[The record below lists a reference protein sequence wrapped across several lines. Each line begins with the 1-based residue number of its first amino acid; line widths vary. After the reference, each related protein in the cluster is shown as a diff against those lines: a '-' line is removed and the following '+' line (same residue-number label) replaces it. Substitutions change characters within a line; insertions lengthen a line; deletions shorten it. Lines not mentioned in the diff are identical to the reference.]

1 MRNKSAARPAEP
13 PGREGQGASIN
24 VSEQPATEPQVT
36 IEEVNIEEVNIE
48 EIMQQI
54 RQQIIARRA
63 AVGVGAG
70 GSAGAAPVVTG
81 RRYPPEFY
89 EHLYQARL
97 ALDEVAVPVFVSKSG
112 VPIIGG
118 VLVWLRTKIHE
129 LVAYYVNLSAARQA
143 SAAEH
148 LLQALSLVGQE
159 APADDDR

>member
-1 MRNKSAARPAEP
+1 M
-13 PGREGQGASIN
+13 
-24 VSEQPATEPQVT
+24 SEQPATESP
-36 IEEVNIEEVNIE
+36 VNIE

-97 ALDEVAVPVFVSKSG
+97 ALDEVEVPVFVSKSG

-118 VLVWLRTKIHE
+118 LLVWLRTKIHE
-129 LVAYYVNLSAARQA
+129 LVAYYVNMSAARQA

-159 APADDDR
+159 DPADDGH

>member
-1 MRNKSAARPAEP
+1 M
-13 PGREGQGASIN
+13 
-24 VSEQPATEPQVT
+24 SEQPATEPQ
-36 IEEVNIEEVNIE
+36 VNIE

-54 RQQIIARRA
+54 RQQIIAKRA

-70 GSAGAAPVVTG
+70 GSAAGAAPVVAG
-81 RRYPPEFY
+81 KRYPPEFY

-97 ALDEVAVPVFVSKSG
+97 ALDEVEVPVFVSQSG

-118 VLVWLRTKIHE
+118 LLVWLRTKIHE

-159 APADDDR
+159 ELGQEEPADAGR

>member
-1 MRNKSAARPAEP
+1 M
-13 PGREGQGASIN
+13 
-24 VSEQPATEPQVT
+24 SEQPATESP
-36 IEEVNIEEVNIE
+36 VNIE

-97 ALDEVAVPVFVSKSG
+97 ALDEVEVPVFVSKSG
-112 VPIIGG
+112 VPLIGG
-118 VLVWLRTKIHE
+118 LLVFVGLVYLAQSFGNILLPDAKALLTAMGSLGFLEIAFPVWLLIKGVE
-129 LVAYYVNLSAARQA
+129 AQA
-143 SAAEH
+143 
-148 LLQALSLVGQE
+148 
-159 APADDDR
+159 

>member
-1 MRNKSAARPAEP
+1 VGRTEP
-13 PGREGQGASIN
+13 PGREGQGASID
-24 VSEQPATEPQVT
+24 VSEQPATESQV
-36 IEEVNIEEVNIE
+36 NLEEVNIE

-54 RQQIIARRA
+54 RQQIMAKRA

-70 GSAGAAPVVTG
+70 GRAGAAPFVTG
-81 RRYPPEFY
+81 KRYPPEFY

-118 VLVWLRTKIHE
+118 LLVWLRTKIHE
-129 LVAYYVNLSAARQA
+129 LVVYYVNLSAARQA
-143 SAAEH
+143 SATEH

-159 APADDDR
+159 APADDER

>member
-1 MRNKSAARPAEP
+1 MRYEDAAGRTEQ
-13 PGREGQGASIN
+13 PGREGQGASID
-24 VSEQPATEPQVT
+24 VSEQPATEPQV
-36 IEEVNIEEVNIE
+36 NLEEVNIE

-54 RQQIIARRA
+54 RQQIIAKRA

-70 GSAGAAPVVTG
+70 GSAGAAPIVTG
-81 RRYPPEFY
+81 QRYPPEFY

-97 ALDEVAVPVFVSKSG
+97 ALDEVEVPVFVSKSG
-112 VPIIGG
+112 VPLIGG
-118 VLVWLRTKIHE
+118 LLVWLRTKLHE

-159 APADDDR
+159 DQAGDGR